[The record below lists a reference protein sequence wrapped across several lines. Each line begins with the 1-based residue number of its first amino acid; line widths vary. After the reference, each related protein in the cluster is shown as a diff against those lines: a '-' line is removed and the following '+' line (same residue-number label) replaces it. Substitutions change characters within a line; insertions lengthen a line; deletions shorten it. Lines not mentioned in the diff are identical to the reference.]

1 MSHKEIIFARKKLR
15 RSFFVFPP
23 SRLIFSSRL
32 PGLQTKL
39 TVQKGNQYPRKRF
52 TPLPLPTMHYAS
64 IENLAKSFGIRTL
77 FKNIS
82 FYVEEG
88 DKIALVARNG
98 SGKSTLLKIIAGLDT
113 ADSGTVWVHKDI
125 KVIMLQQDTHFE
137 EMKSIWDNVLRMDNP
152 VVKVVKEYEMC
163 LEQEE
168 ENIEKL
174 TDLMARVDE
183 LNAWSFESELKQI
196 LGKLNLHHLNEPVK
210 NLSGGQRKRV
220 ALAQALIEA
229 QLHEGKCL
237 LILDEPTNH
246 LDVEMIEWLEDYLSA
261 QKVTLLCVTHDR
273 YFLDAVCNEILEME
287 DEKIY
292 VYKGNYDY
300 FLEQKSLRQEVQASE
315 LQKDKNIFRKELEWM
330 RKQPKARTTK
340 SKSRQDAFAD
350 IEERVS
356 KRKEETDVSLQVKMT
371 RLGGKVLEMKK
382 IYKSYGDKVILKGFD
397 HTFKK
402 GERIGIVGKNGIG
415 KSTFLKIALQQEK
428 PDSGKVNHGD
438 TVVFGNFNQEGL
450 QYKEDKRAIEY
461 VKDFAEFF
469 PLADGTKISATQF
482 MEKFGFASEQ
492 QYTPLSKLSGGEKR
506 RLHLLSI
513 LFLNPN
519 FLILDEPTNDLD
531 LQTLRTLEEFLLDF
545 PGCILIVSHDRY
557 FMDRMVDHLFAF
569 EGDGV
574 IKDFPGNYTLYRE
587 WKSTV
592 DRDSSTGPGGL
603 AVDRGASEEK
613 QAPAI
618 KAEQRT
624 TNIGQRKPSF
634 KEKHEFE
641 QLEKE
646 MPELQKE
653 KAALEEKMN
662 SGSMDYDA
670 LQKAAQRISS
680 IVQLLDEKEM
690 RWLELSERI

>member
-1 MSHKEIIFARKKLR
+1 
-15 RSFFVFPP
+15 
-23 SRLIFSSRL
+23 
-32 PGLQTKL
+32 
-39 TVQKGNQYPRKRF
+39 
-52 TPLPLPTMHYAS
+52 MHYAS
-64 IENLAKSFGIRTL
+64 IENISKSFGIRTL

-88 DKIALVARNG
+88 DKIAFVARNG
-98 SGKSTLLKIIAGLDT
+98 SGKTTLLRIIAGLDT
-113 ADSGTVWVHKDI
+113 ADSGTLWIHKDI
-125 KVIMLQQDTHFE
+125 KVVMLQQETAFE

-163 LEQEE
+163 LEQEP

-174 TDLMARVDE
+174 TDLMAKVDE
-183 LNAWSFESELKQI
+183 LNAWNFESELKQI
-196 LGKLNLHHLNEPVK
+196 LGKLNLHHLNEPIR

-229 QLHEGKCL
+229 QLQQGKCL

-246 LDVEMIEWLEDYLSA
+246 LDVQMIEWLEDYLSA
-261 QKVTLLCVTHDR
+261 QKITLLCVTHDR
-273 YFLDAVCNEILEME
+273 YFLDAVCNEILEMDE
-287 DEKIY
+287 EKIY
-292 VYKGNYDY
+292 VYKGDYDY

-340 SKSRQDAFAD
+340 SKSRQDAFTE

-356 KRKEETDVSLQVKMT
+356 QRREEADVSLQVKMT

-382 IYKSYGDKVILKGFD
+382 INKSYGDKVILKGFD
-397 HTFKK
+397 YTFKK

-415 KSTFLKIALQQEK
+415 KSTFLKIALQEEK
-428 PDSGKVNHGD
+428 PDSGKINHGD

-469 PLADGTKISATQF
+469 PLADGSKVSASQF
-482 MEKFGFASEQ
+482 MEKFGFTGEQ

-513 LFLNPN
+513 LFRNPN

-587 WKSTV
+587 WKEKET
-592 DRDSSTGPGGL
+592 TGNRQL
-603 AVDRGASEEK
+603 ATGNDQPAK
-613 QAPAI
+613 IKADNNPILAI
-618 KAEQRT
+618 KP
-624 TNIGQRKPSF
+624 KLSF

-641 QLEKE
+641 TIEKE
-646 MPELQKE
+646 IPQLQDE
-653 KAALEEKMN
+653 KKTLEEKMN
-662 SGSMDYDA
+662 SGSMSYEE
-670 LQKAAQRISS
+670 LQKAAQRIST

>member
-1 MSHKEIIFARKKLR
+1 MNSDFINSLR
-15 RSFFVFPP
+15 EFFVCH
-23 SRLIFSSRL
+23 RGTEAQKKYSSSFL
-32 PGLQTKL
+32 LLCFGASVANLLKNSGSNLKSIALQT
-39 TVQKGNQYPRKRF
+39 F
-52 TPLPLPTMHYAS
+52 TPLPLPPMHYAS

-113 ADSGTVWVHKDI
+113 ADSGTIWTHKDI
-125 KVIMLQQDTHFE
+125 KVIMLQQDTAFE
-137 EMKSIWDNVLRMDNP
+137 ENKSIWDNVLRMDNP

-174 TDLMARVDE
+174 TDLMAKVDE
-183 LNAWSFESELKQI
+183 LNAWNFESELKQI

-246 LDVEMIEWLEDYLSA
+246 LDVQMIEWLEDYLSA
-261 QKVTLLCVTHDR
+261 QKITLLCVTHDR
-273 YFLDAVCNEILEME
+273 YFLDAVCNEILEMD

-292 VYKGNYDY
+292 VYKGDYDY

-340 SKSRQDAFAD
+340 SKSRQDAFTD

-356 KRKEETDVSLQVKMT
+356 LKKEDVEVSLQVKMT

-382 IYKSYGDKVILKGFD
+382 IYKNYGDKIILKGFD
-397 HTFKK
+397 YTFKK

-415 KSTFLKIALQQEK
+415 KSTFLKIALQQEM

-469 PLADGTKISATQF
+469 PLADGGKISATQF

-587 WKSTV
+587 HKEK
-592 DRDSSTGPGGL
+592 GL
-603 AVDRGASEEK
+603 LDERTSLTEK
-613 QAPAI
+613 EPAEI
-618 KAEQRT
+618 KAEQSTAKNEQRT
-624 TNIGQRKPSF
+624 NKPTF
-634 KEKHEFE
+634 KEKFEFE

-646 MPELQKE
+646 MPALQKE
-653 KAALEEKMN
+653 KTELEEKMN
-662 SGSMDYDA
+662 AGSMDYDA
-670 LQKAAQRISS
+670 LQKAAERISS

>member
-1 MSHKEIIFARKKLR
+1 
-15 RSFFVFPP
+15 
-23 SRLIFSSRL
+23 
-32 PGLQTKL
+32 
-39 TVQKGNQYPRKRF
+39 
-52 TPLPLPTMHYAS
+52 MHYAS
-64 IENLAKSFGIRTL
+64 IENISKSFGIRTL

-88 DKIALVARNG
+88 DKIAFVARNG
-98 SGKSTLLKIIAGLDT
+98 SGKSTLLRIIAGLDT
-113 ADSGTVWVHKDI
+113 VDSGTVWVHKDI
-125 KVIMLQQDTHFE
+125 KVIMLQQDTHFDE
-137 EMKSIWDNVLRMDNP
+137 AKSIWDNVLRMDNP

-163 LEQEE
+163 LEEDA
-168 ENIEKL
+168 ENIDKL
-174 TDLMARVDE
+174 TGLMARVDE

-220 ALAQALIEA
+220 ALAQSLIEA
-229 QLHEGKCL
+229 QLHTGKCL

-261 QKVTLLCVTHDR
+261 QKITLLCVTHDR
-273 YFLDAVCNEILEME
+273 YFLDAVCNEILEM
-287 DEKIY
+287 DEERIY
-292 VYKGNYDY
+292 EYKGDYDY
-300 FLEQKSLRQEVQASE
+300 FLEQKSLRHEVQQSE

-340 SKSRQDAFAD
+340 SKSRQDAFTE

-356 KRKEETDVSLQVKMT
+356 QKKESLDVSLQVKMT

-382 IYKSYGDKVILKGFD
+382 INKSYGDKVLIKGFD
-397 HTFKK
+397 YSFKR
-402 GERIGIVGKNGIG
+402 GERIGIVGKNGVG

-469 PLADGTKISATQF
+469 PLADGSKISASQF
-482 MEKFGFASEQ
+482 MEKFGFSAEQ

-506 RLHLLSI
+506 RLHLLSV

-557 FMDRMVDHLFAF
+557 FMDRLVDHLFAF
-569 EGDGV
+569 EGEGV
-574 IKDFPGNYTLYRE
+574 IKDYPGNYSQYRE
-587 WKSTV
+587 ALANE
-592 DRDSSTGPGGL
+592 RFTGYEVVAERAPVTEVKTTDHRPPT
-603 AVDRGASEEK
+603 AEK
-613 QAPAI
+613 
-618 KAEQRT
+618 
-624 TNIGQRKPSF
+624 RKLTF
-634 KEKHEFE
+634 KEKLEFE
-641 QLEKE
+641 TIEKE
-646 MPELQKE
+646 MPQLQKE
-653 KAALEEKMN
+653 KLMLEEKMN
-662 SGSMDYDA
+662 GGAMA
-670 LQKAAQRISS
+670 FEELQKAAERIGV

>member
-1 MSHKEIIFARKKLR
+1 
-15 RSFFVFPP
+15 
-23 SRLIFSSRL
+23 
-32 PGLQTKL
+32 
-39 TVQKGNQYPRKRF
+39 
-52 TPLPLPTMHYAS
+52 MHYAS

-113 ADSGTVWVHKDI
+113 ADSGTLWVHKDI
-125 KVIMLQQDTHFE
+125 KVIMLQQDTVFE
-137 EMKSIWDNVLRMDNP
+137 EKKSIWDNVLKMDNP

-168 ENIEKL
+168 DNIEKL
-174 TDLMARVDE
+174 TNLMAKVDE

-246 LDVEMIEWLEDYLSA
+246 LDVQMIEWLEDYLSA

-273 YFLDAVCNEILEME
+273 YFLDAVCNEILEMD

-292 VYKGNYDY
+292 VYKGDYDY

-340 SKSRQDAFAD
+340 SKSRQDAFTD

-356 KRKEETDVSLQVKMT
+356 QRKEETDISLQVKMT

-382 IYKSYGDKVILKGFD
+382 INKRYGEKVILKGFD
-397 HTFKK
+397 YTFKR

-415 KSTFLKIALQQEK
+415 KSTFLKIALQQEM

-450 QYKEDKRAIEY
+450 QYKEDKRAIDY

-469 PLADGTKISATQF
+469 PLADGGKISATQF
-482 MEKFGFASEQ
+482 MEKFGFAAEQ

-587 WKSTV
+587 YKLAEEKNPTPIKQA
-592 DRDSSTGPGGL
+592 PGQQETKNEQ
-603 AVDRGASEEK
+603 RESRNEKREEK
-613 QAPAI
+613 Q
-618 KAEQRT
+618 
-624 TNIGQRKPSF
+624 KPSF
-634 KEKHEFE
+634 KEKFEFE

-646 MPELQKE
+646 IPQLQEE
-653 KAALEEKMN
+653 KITLEEKMN
-662 SGSMDYDA
+662 SGGMDYDA
-670 LQKAAQRISS
+670 LQKAAERINT

-690 RWLELSERI
+690 RWLDLSERI